1 MAPAEPGEA
10 HAFAGMNE
18 SHKWQLAGP
27 WVGED
32 IPPNGCFFPAP
43 RFTARLGAPHSWNR
57 LPLLEPPSFG
67 EQTSFLDTDSLL
79 TC

>member
-10 HAFAGMNE
+10 CAFAGMNE
-18 SHKWQLAGP
+18 SHEWQLAGP
-27 WVGED
+27 CVGEA

-43 RFTARLGAPHSWNR
+43 RFTARLGALLSGNR
-57 LPLLEPPSFG
+57 LPLQEPPSFE